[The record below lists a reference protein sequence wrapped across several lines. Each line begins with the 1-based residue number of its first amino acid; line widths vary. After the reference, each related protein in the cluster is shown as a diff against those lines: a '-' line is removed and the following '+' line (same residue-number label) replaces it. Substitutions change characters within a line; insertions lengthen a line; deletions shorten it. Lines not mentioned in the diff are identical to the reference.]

1 MKVLWNDQVVERD
14 TVKIDIEDRGYQ
26 FGDGL
31 YEALQVYN
39 GKMYMVKE
47 HFERLQR
54 CAKKIR
60 MALPYSVEAIIAN
73 LNKLIA
79 AEQIQN
85 GVMYLQVTRGVEPRD
100 HNLPEPGTIPGVLTA
115 NVTPIERL
123 TQMQQ
128 NGLKTVVVPDQR
140 WLHCDIKSLSL
151 LGNLLSLDEART
163 QGYDDALL
171 QRDGYFT
178 EASASNLWF
187 VVGDTIYTHED
198 GNLVLPGIT
207 KIKTLALARELG
219 LTVKEEAFPV
229 SRLEEA
235 TECFETNS
243 VWEVVPVVAING
255 RQLTAGAG
263 PITAQLQQAYIAA
276 VNDFIEA

>member
-31 YEALQVYN
+31 YEAMQVYN
-39 GKMYMVKE
+39 GKMYMAKE

-60 MALPYSVEAIIAN
+60 MALPYPIAEIKAN
-73 LNKLIA
+73 LEKLIA
-79 AEQIQN
+79 AENIQN
-85 GVMYLQVTRGVEPRD
+85 GAMYMQITRGVEPRD
-100 HNLPEPGTIPGVLTA
+100 HQLPEPGTIPGVLTA
-115 NVTPIERL
+115 NVTPIERM
-123 TQMQQ
+123 TKMQQ
-128 NGLKTVVVPDQR
+128 EGLKTVVIPDQR

-187 VVGDTIYTHED
+187 VLGDTIYTHED

-219 LTVKEEAFPV
+219 LKVKEEALPV
-229 SRLEEA
+229 SRLGEV

-243 VWEVVPVVAING
+243 IWEVVPVVAING
-255 RQLTAGAG
+255 RSLTKGPG
-263 PITAQLQQAYIAA
+263 PITAKLQQAYIDA
-276 VNDFIEA
+276 VNAFIQA